1 MPPLSLPV
9 IARPSDGQR
18 AYYREP
24 ARGGRSLGERSAWTF
39 VGETLDGFRR
49 AYTLPPVKTST
60 VFDEPAA
67 KLSEIKEKIG
77 RGEYQVDE
85 LAVADAIL
93 RRRRQRQPS
102 AAWIPTTGCHSI
114 DSATCG

>member
-1 MPPLSLPV
+1 M
-9 IARPSDGQR
+9 
-18 AYYREP
+18 
-24 ARGGRSLGERSAWTF
+24 
-39 VGETLDGFRR
+39 DGFRL
-49 AYTLPPVKTST
+49 AYTLPPVKTSI

-67 KLSEIKEKIG
+67 KLIEIKEKIG
-77 RGEYQVDE
+77 RGEYQIHE

-102 AAWIPTTGCHSI
+102 AAWIPTTGRHSI

>member
-1 MPPLSLPV
+1 
-9 IARPSDGQR
+9 
-18 AYYREP
+18 
-24 ARGGRSLGERSAWTF
+24 
-39 VGETLDGFRR
+39 LDGFRR
-49 AYTLPPVKTST
+49 AYMLPRVKTST
-60 VFDEPAA
+60 VFDEPAS
-67 KLSEIKEKIG
+67 KLIEIKEKIG

-102 AAWIPTTGCHSI
+102 AAWIPTTGRHSI